1 MLRGAVKKGLP
12 YRGKLRWG
20 KVTKF
25 LLGKENFPWW
35 NFSPTSIMA
44 LSNFPGKSDKTS
56 LFSPS
61 IDVLFN
67 ALIKGEP

>member
-25 LLGKENFPWW
+25 LLGKEKYYDIIK
-35 NFSPTSIMA
+35 FSRE
-44 LSNFPGKSDKTS
+44 K
-56 LFSPS
+56 
-61 IDVLFN
+61 
-67 ALIKGEP
+67 